1 MPWLPYVWVLSLHL
15 SADRHFVMGGG
26 DLPTEVA
33 DERCI
38 RARRAKKTHS
48 LRFYLLLE
56 DSHNPEFR
64 RGQAEWMEGVGM
76 GIGRPAASRQP
87 PGVGRQKRRQLDAT
101 MSDDSVGT
109 PSCPCCAF
117 LPDNL
122 FLPSSVNPDEIE
134 STCSAGTSEKKEVGV
149 EGAGILPGA
158 ISVLSPSEAWELL
171 LRQSAEREAGT
182 MIVDTHGHPQLERD
196 ADNDGSSTLSGARRV
211 DVDVAGGSSSN
222 LSTISVACAVSADD
236 WQSTLTY
243 AAEPLRRERTLPAL
257 GVHPWYLYPDL
268 SPSYLSDLESLLVH
282 HPRAIVGEIGLCKVA
297 KFVRQYPAELGGKP
311 AALELQR
318 RVFRD
323 QFLLA
328 AKLRR
333 PCTVHCVQ
341 QHGVFMKLLRE
352 VREGALKVVR
362 EWKRA
367 QTTAKAK
374 VGEKTL
380 NEQEAPKLT
389 DAFPSA
395 ISMHSFTGTA
405 HHVKELLAFEAS
417 LMGKENKP
425 GAPSSQDVTAPIF
438 YFGFSHAVNVE
449 MCSSNKSR
457 TQNIEAIQAVPMNR
471 LLAESDVHCT
481 ADVETGTSGAIAY
494 LSVAT
499 GVAIVDMA
507 DITTKNALD
516 FLSSVV

>member
-33 DERCI
+33 MKDASA
-38 RARRAKKTHS
+38 RARAKKTHS

-64 RGQAEWMEGVGM
+64 RGQAEWMEGMDGDAM
-76 GIGRPAASRQP
+76 AWAEGGAGGARPRDSEAPASQ
-87 PGVGRQKRRQLDAT
+87 QLDAT
-101 MSDDSVGT
+101 MSDGSVGT

-196 ADNDGSSTLSGARRV
+196 ADNDGSSTFGGARRD
-211 DVDVAGGSSSN
+211 DVSN

-257 GVHPWYLYPDL
+257 GVHPRYLYPDL

-389 DAFPSA
+389 DAFPTA